1 MSAPDVFTDMLVGT
15 ERVLV
20 VFGAP
25 GPATPSGSTWWQ
37 VALTD
42 YRLLVVRMSSR
53 DGQTWL
59 TEKRWAKD
67 RPAIRIT
74 QYPRTAES
82 IARLL
87 IEGFPEEVMLTEVD
101 SPDVH
106 PHIVGFI
113 AAWGQPIHGSQHIPL
128 HDRPPDPVEG
138 KADENKLIL
147 VVLGGVG
154 FLMLCCGCGSVLA
167 FLRESIMGLLSG

>member
-25 GPATPSGSTWWQ
+25 GPATRDGSIWWQ

-53 DGQTWL
+53 DGQTWT

-74 QYPRTAES
+74 QYPRTADS
-82 IARLL
+82 VARLL
-87 IEGFPEEVMLTEVD
+87 IEGF
-101 SPDVH
+101 
-106 PHIVGFI
+106 I
-113 AAWGQPIHGSQHIPL
+113 AAWGLPIQGSQHIPMNE
-128 HDRPPDPVEG
+128 RPPDVIEG

-147 VVLGGVG
+147 VVLAGAG
-154 FLMLCCGCGSVLA
+154 FLMLCCGCGTVLA
-167 FLRESIMGLLSG
+167 FLRDTLMGLLAG

>member
-25 GPATPSGSTWWQ
+25 GPATRDGSIWWQ

-53 DGQTWL
+53 DGQTWT

-74 QYPRTAES
+74 QYPRTADS
-82 IARLL
+82 VARLL
-87 IEGFPEEVMLTEVD
+87 IEGFPEEVQLTEVD
-101 SPDVH
+101 SPDIH
-106 PHIVGFI
+106 THIVGFI
-113 AAWGQPIHGSQHIPL
+113 AAWGLPIQGSQHIPMNE
-128 HDRPPDPVEG
+128 RPPDVIEG

-147 VVLGGVG
+147 VVLAGAG
-154 FLMLCCGCGSVLA
+154 FLMLCCGCGTVLA
-167 FLRESIMGLLSG
+167 FLRDTLMGLLAG